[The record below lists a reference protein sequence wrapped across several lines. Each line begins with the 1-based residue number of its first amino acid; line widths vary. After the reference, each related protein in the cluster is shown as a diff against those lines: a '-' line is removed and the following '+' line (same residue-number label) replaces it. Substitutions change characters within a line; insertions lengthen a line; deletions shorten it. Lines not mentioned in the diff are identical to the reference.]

1 MLNMGLE
8 STPKQFTG
16 LFFRRLP
23 SQGSTPCLYCAP
35 SVWAQRN
42 NPANC
47 FAVQSPCEIG
57 TEWNERRYPSKRMRR
72 RRTKR
77 KKASHSTCFSMVR
90 HQGLEPW
97 TPWLRVRCS
106 TNWANGTNMEL
117 PSRFELPTSS
127 LPRKCSAN
135 WARAAKL
142 ATRKGLEPST
152 SSVTGWRSNQLNYRA
167 GYVVTSDADA
177 SIRLLSAD
185 LTYYTCFISVCQEVF
200 WKNFKSF

>member
-1 MLNMGLE
+1 MLNMVLE

-57 TEWNERRYPSKRMRR
+57 TEWNERRYPSERMRR

-90 HQGLEPW
+90 HQGHRCFASCLLVHPNALHFG
-97 TPWLRVRCS
+97 TGLRTTVLKTIINRFLDARCPLRVRVPLMYC
-106 TNWANGTNMEL
+106 TKNRNHQKVIPIFMVQRVMLNPNPRQNFL
-117 PSRFELPTSS
+117 F
-127 LPRKCSAN
+127 PRK
-135 WARAAKL
+135 
-142 ATRKGLEPST
+142 
-152 SSVTGWRSNQLNYRA
+152 
-167 GYVVTSDADA
+167 
-177 SIRLLSAD
+177 
-185 LTYYTCFISVCQEVF
+185 
-200 WKNFKSF
+200 

>member
-57 TEWNERRYPSKRMRR
+57 TEWNERRYPSERMRR

-97 TPWLRVRCS
+97 TPWLRGVKWGFLKKVNS
-106 TNWANGTNMEL
+106 AYFPLYWDLSKISPKFPATSKSKIAVKIAVK
-117 PSRFELPTSS
+117 FEWLWMALWCT
-127 LPRKCSAN
+127 
-135 WARAAKL
+135 
-142 ATRKGLEPST
+142 
-152 SSVTGWRSNQLNYRA
+152 
-167 GYVVTSDADA
+167 
-177 SIRLLSAD
+177 LL
-185 LTYYTCFISVCQEVF
+185 
-200 WKNFKSF
+200 